1 VIELAGFLIGS
12 RLLILSPVEYE
23 EFLTLPLI
31 GPLVIFAICVYYVV
45 FVDLFPFFASVEPPV
60 HESSIPPAA
69 LWVLIV
75 LSRT

>member
-1 VIELAGFLIGS
+1 LA
-12 RLLILSPVEYE
+12 
-23 EFLTLPLI
+23 LPLI
-31 GPLVIFAICVYYVV
+31 GPLVTFAICVYCVV

-75 LSRT
+75 LSRA